1 MTGVGS
7 AAVAG
12 DASEQVPREAVASS
26 AQLQAM
32 AHPLRI
38 RILEVLR
45 EGPATAS
52 TLARRLGESSGA
64 TSYHL
69 RALARAELVEEDE
82 QRSRRER
89 WWRRRT
95 ARIIFPTGSPEPDVR
110 AAEARLRSFF
120 ISRDERLLAQ
130 FLAHQH
136 ELDATWDNASFVG
149 SWEVELTPDEAVALG
164 REILAL
170 IDRYREPRAVE
181 GVSRMGVSFRA
192 LPIFD

>member
-1 MTGVGS
+1 M
-7 AAVAG
+7 
-12 DASEQVPREAVASS
+12 ASGAREQEAVATG
-26 AQLQAM
+26 AQLQAL

-52 TLARRLGESSGA
+52 TLGRRLGESSGA

-69 RALARAELVEEDE
+69 RALARANLVEEEE
-82 QRSRRER
+82 QASRRER
-89 WWRRRT
+89 WWRRR
-95 ARIIFPTGSPEPDVR
+95 AERIVFPTGSEEPDVR

-136 ELDATWDNASFVG
+136 ELDPTWDNASFVG
-149 SWEVELTPDEAVALG
+149 SWELELTADEAVDLG

-170 IDRYREPRAVE
+170 IDGYRGTRSGE
-181 GVSRMGVSFRA
+181 GARRMGVSVRA
-192 LPIFD
+192 LPIFDD